1 MYVNQF
7 GDEHQ
12 NGLHYCAIP
21 SRGKNTRMTYTH
33 VIYVALLEERLP
45 QRASIIELEDLIHDN
60 LFRIGFLPSTLE
72 HLVYGCDIYQISY
85 ALNVYCDYQIHFVY
99 PDGIEHF
106 LDYRLALLG
115 NKTIVFLLC
124 ANDSKT
130 IVNYCIQLSRF
141 HESNFCYLVNDVQK
155 KAFLLSNTFSH
166 TDDVLSF
173 LYEQAKQQIP
183 IDSKMTPYVVP
194 LFGSDIDRG
203 ILFKPS
209 RVNTLT
215 GQRVVGNW
223 GFPYGDYTTEDLSQA
238 SKAAHSAPDSTDRQD
253 SLINQIGKLNA
264 IEQMAWERLKPI
276 VGVTNFVLH
285 NQLCAPLI
293 LCAPYT
299 NADIRKAY
307 ADATKDPAFKHIQDV
322 VNMVLSH
329 EYTLNYVVKPDN
341 PIDSEIIPLL
351 AVASNLLVDRR
362 GQFLDIMAI
371 LHGSFR
377 HSPYLRLPL
386 QGVSINR
393 ELSFVRP
400 ALSEKLLNAAD
411 KKAVEYVMSEF
422 GKKLADHTLAPSTRE
437 MLQKRPS
444 QIVAITDLPI
454 EWLDNNGIPLGFT
467 HDVCRI
473 PEFPHSGLIQR
484 YCFTSLSHYVIP
496 KDILKHTLV
505 VYGCRDSVFRRFQD
519 MCDDASKIL
528 RFTTCECLTKQSFID
543 ALKQH
548 KPQLLIVDT
557 HGNVDTTTRTGYL
570 MMGEERVFP
579 IDIMNSNVHIPL
591 VFLSAC
597 NTAPAYESYNTVADG
612 FFNNGA
618 LSVTCSYMPLNIF
631 ESSVLYLRLLQQLN
645 IAATT
650 KVHANWCEF
659 ISHLQR
665 TSYIQSF
672 FIDHTPKKKKDDE
685 LTQEETNAMTLEM
698 TASMMFQHRRKVYE
712 HLQSGVVTNK
722 VKTRHNNVIPHY
734 LIYTTLGRAD
744 LVRFESFMDD
754 CVERGKK
761 LNMCNPGINST

>member
-1 MYVNQF
+1 
-7 GDEHQ
+7 
-12 NGLHYCAIP
+12 
-21 SRGKNTRMTYTH
+21 MTYTH

-45 QRASIIELEDLIHDN
+45 QSAAIIDPEDLIHDN
-60 LFRIGFLPSTLE
+60 LFNIGFLPSTLE
-72 HLVYGCDIYQISY
+72 HLVYGSDIYQMSY

-106 LDYRLALLG
+106 LEHRTALFG
-115 NKTIVFLLC
+115 NRPVVFLLC
-124 ANDSKT
+124 ANDYKT
-130 IVNYCIQLSRF
+130 IVSYCIQLSRY
-141 HESNFCYLVNDVQK
+141 HDSSFCYLVNEEQK
-155 KAFLLSNTFSH
+155 KTLLLSNTFTH
-166 TDDVLSF
+166 TDEILSF
-173 LYEQAKQQIP
+173 LYEQAEKQIF
-183 IDSKMTPYVVP
+183 IDPSMTPYAVP
-194 LFGSDIDRG
+194 VFARGIDTR
-203 ILFKPS
+203 ILFKQS

-215 GQRVVGNW
+215 TQRVVGNW
-223 GFPYGDYTTEDLSQA
+223 GFPYGDYTPEDLDKA
-238 SKAAHSAPDSTDRQD
+238 SKAAHSAPDSTARQD
-253 SLINQIGKLNA
+253 LVVNQIAQLNA
-264 IEQMAWERLKPI
+264 IEQMAWDQLKPI
-276 VGVTNFVLH
+276 EGSTNFLLH
-285 NQLCAPLI
+285 NQLCSPLI

-307 ADATKDPAFKHIQDV
+307 VDATENPAHKHIQDV
-322 VNMVLSH
+322 VNMVLNH
-329 EYTLNYVVKPDN
+329 EYTLNYIAKPGK
-341 PIDSEIIPLL
+341 PINKDSLPLF
-351 AVASNLLVDRR
+351 AVASTLLVGRR
-362 GQFLDIMAI
+362 GQFLDLMAI

-393 ELSFVRP
+393 ELSIVRP

-411 KKAVEYVMSEF
+411 KKAVENVMSEF
-422 GKKLADHTLAPSTRE
+422 GNKLADHTLAPSTRE

-454 EWLDNNGIPLGFT
+454 EWLDDNGIPLGFT

-484 YCFTSLSHYVIP
+484 YCFISLNHYVIP

-505 VYGCRDSVFRRFQD
+505 IYGCREDGFRRFQD
-519 MCDDASKIL
+519 MCDDASKKQG
-528 RFTTCECLTKQSFID
+528 FTTCECLTKQSFID
-543 ALKQH
+543 ALK
-548 KPQLLIVDT
+548 KYRPQLLIVDT
-557 HGNVDTTTRTGYL
+557 HGNVDTDTRTGYL
-570 MMGEERVFP
+570 MMGKEKVYP
-579 IDIMNSNVHIPL
+579 ADIIQTLVHVPL

-597 NTAPAYESYNTVADG
+597 NTAPAYESYNTVADA

-645 IAATT
+645 IAANK

-672 FIDHTPKKKKDDE
+672 FFDHTHKKNKKTEE
-685 LTQEETNAMTLEM
+685 LTQEESDAMAREM
-698 TASMMFQHRRKVYE
+698 TASMLFQNRRKVYE
-712 HLQSGVVTNK
+712 HLQSGAITNN
-722 VKTRHNNVIPHY
+722 VKTKYNNVVPHY

-754 CVERGKK
+754 SIERGKK
-761 LNMCNPGINST
+761 LNDYNPNTNI